1 MKKAIVL
8 LMVFISFS
16 LFALDSAS
24 ETLVITGYYE
34 ETESIIVFKVWK
46 ETGSTDS
53 ERVYHAGDIYI
64 DSNPTSG
71 EATVFNW
78 ELYGNKALTILLNF
92 TITPLQAYSNGTYY
106 IPKHNVKMTDGV
118 TTQTHSFATASTGSS
133 SYPGYRQGNSGA
145 ASFIINSAEFSFT
158 ESVSDVITKSGS
170 CSLQVLEYDDQ
181 TAGNF
186 DYVSYVT
193 VEFNTI

>member
-8 LMVFISFS
+8 LMIFISFS
-16 LFALDSAS
+16 LFALDSTS
-24 ETLVITGYYE
+24 GTLVITGFFE
-34 ETESIIVFKVWK
+34 ETESSIVFKVWK
-46 ETGSTDS
+46 ESGSTDS
-53 ERVYHAGDIYI
+53 DRVYHAGDIYI
-64 DSNPTSG
+64 ESNPTSA
-71 EATVFNW
+71 EVTIFNW
-78 ELYGNKALTILLNF
+78 ELYGNKPLTILLHF

-106 IPKHNVKMTDGV
+106 IPKHTVKMTDGV
-118 TTQTHSFATASTGSS
+118 STQTHAFATMESASS

-145 ASFIINSAEFSFT
+145 SSFIINSAEFSFT
-158 ESVSDVITKSGS
+158 ESVSDVISKTGS

-193 VEFNTI
+193 VEFSTV